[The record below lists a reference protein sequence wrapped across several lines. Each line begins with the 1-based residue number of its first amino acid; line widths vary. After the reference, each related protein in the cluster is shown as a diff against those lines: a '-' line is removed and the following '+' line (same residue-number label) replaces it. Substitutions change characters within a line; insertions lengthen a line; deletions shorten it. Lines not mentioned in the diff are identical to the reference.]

1 MIQKK
6 DYFIQQ
12 ATNTQTFEYFP
23 LIHFITNQLCAASKS
38 GTNYEPVL
46 ESTENETTNENEAQ
60 EQTEPTSSALSLL
73 IDEVTSPNS
82 LLSDESF
89 VPSLVELENIPD
101 EYSNDEIPIGSEI
114 QIGMDSFPGNMQPF
128 VSLSSLKREEI
139 EIELSSFSTPPNSP
153 PSQNEVPVKRLIEK
167 KKRAGKRNTKKKSVS
182 GKDC

>member
-1 MIQKK
+1 
-6 DYFIQQ
+6 
-12 ATNTQTFEYFP
+12 

-38 GTNYEPVL
+38 GTAHEPVL

-60 EQTEPTSSALSLL
+60 EQTTEPTSSALSLL

-101 EYSNDEIPIGSEI
+101 DDIPVGSEI

-153 PSQNEVPVKRLIEK
+153 PSQNEVQVKRVIDK

-182 GKDC
+182 GMDFANIT

>member
-1 MIQKK
+1 M
-6 DYFIQQ
+6 
-12 ATNTQTFEYFP
+12 
-23 LIHFITNQLCAASKS
+23 IHFITNQLCAATKS
-38 GTNYEPVL
+38 GTNHEPVL
-46 ESTENETTNENEAQ
+46 ESTENETTNANETQ